1 ENSPTVSTQPT
12 ISNTPSQSLFV
23 PYWSLD
29 GEPIAADAYDKL
41 YYFGITPGGDSRV
54 AQEAGFQKLDT
65 FASSISQG
73 KQTYLVLRMTDS
85 ETNSTILETSE
96 QWPQLARETIDIVKK
111 YNFSGL
117 ALDLESSNILDSGMI
132 DKINRFVELFSS
144 ELKKENILFSFI
156 LYGDV
161 FYRKRP
167 FDVSHISSLT
177 DELLVM
183 AYDFHKSYGEPGPNF
198 PLDGRASYGYDL
210 KKMTEDFLKIVPSEK
225 LTVIYG
231 MYGYDWSVDEK
242 KRPIKPAR
250 ALTLSELR
258 KNFIEKCEWKDC
270 IVKRDD
276 TSAEM
281 EVNYVESVK
290 SGDEYVMNLHI
301 VWFED
306 EESVRRKT
314 EYLNSKGIGS
324 IAYWAYGYF

>member
-1 ENSPTVSTQPT
+1 
-12 ISNTPSQSLFV
+12 
-23 PYWSLD
+23 
-29 GEPIAADAYDKL
+29 
-41 YYFGITPGGDSRV
+41 
-54 AQEAGFQKLDT
+54 
-65 FASSISQG
+65 
-73 KQTYLVLRMTDS
+73 
-85 ETNSTILETSE
+85 
-96 QWPQLARETIDIVKK
+96 
-111 YNFSGL
+111 
-117 ALDLESSNILDSGMI
+117 
-132 DKINRFVELFSS
+132 
-144 ELKKENILFSFI
+144 
-156 LYGDV
+156 
-161 FYRKRP
+161 
-167 FDVSHISSLT
+167 
-177 DELLVM
+177 
-183 AYDFHKSYGEPGPNF
+183 
-198 PLDGRASYGYDL
+198 
-210 KKMTEDFLKIVPSEK
+210 
-225 LTVIYG
+225 